1 MGEALCGFLCGILI
15 VIVLLFVSPLIV
27 TSEQYQYA
35 VDKCETNGGISMMYI
50 GGNKTCVCSNGVK
63 VDMDNIHTNKDNE

>member
-1 MGEALCGFLCGILI
+1 MGESIICVLGGILI
-15 VIVLLFVSPLIV
+15 VIVLLFVTPLII